1 MVNHHGERG
10 AIKGFHVIHTT
21 SGGSTTSV
29 RLRFMFVMATL
40 RFSYGTMGSGKSTLA
55 LQIHHNM
62 SSRGVIGL
70 LLTKLDRDG
79 SQVTSRLGVSAPAI
93 DVSLDLDLFE
103 LTKGHMPLQFLVCDE
118 TQFYSVEQCDQLARV
133 VDELNV
139 DVFAFG
145 LITDFRGLL
154 FDGTRRLLEI
164 ADQRIEM
171 QVEARCWCGDRAN
184 NNARLVNGVIVYEG
198 ETVVV
203 GDTDRTMS
211 EPLFGDE
218 VRYELL
224 CRKHY
229 INGVLGPS
237 Q

>member
-1 MVNHHGERG
+1 
-10 AIKGFHVIHTT
+10 
-21 SGGSTTSV
+21 
-29 RLRFMFVMATL
+29 
-40 RFSYGTMGSGKSTLA
+40 
-55 LQIHHNM
+55 M
-62 SSRGVIGL
+62 SSRGVSGL

-93 DVSLDLDLFE
+93 DVSFDLDLFE
-103 LTKGHMPLQFLVCDE
+103 LTKDHMPVQFLVCDE

-203 GDTDRTMS
+203 GDTDKTMS

>member
-1 MVNHHGERG
+1 MQ
-10 AIKGFHVIHTT
+10 TT
-21 SGGSTTSV
+21 VLGD
-29 RLRFMFVMATL
+29 MATL
-40 RFSYGTMGSGKSTLA
+40 RFSFGTMGSGKSTLA

-62 SSRGVIGL
+62 SSRGVPGL

-93 DVSLDLDLFE
+93 EMAPGLNLL
-103 LTKGHMPLQFLVCDE
+103 
-118 TQFYSVEQCDQLARV
+118 EQCDQLAQI

-154 FDGTRRLLEI
+154 FDGTKRMLEI

-171 QVEARCWCGDRAN
+171 QVEARCWCGERAN
-184 NNARLVNGVIVYEG
+184 NNARLVNGKIVYEG
-198 ETVVV
+198 ETVIV
-203 GDTDRTMS
+203 GDTDKTMS

-229 INGVLGPS
+229 IAGNMGPAIS
-237 Q
+237 

>member
-1 MVNHHGERG
+1 
-10 AIKGFHVIHTT
+10 
-21 SGGSTTSV
+21 
-29 RLRFMFVMATL
+29 
-40 RFSYGTMGSGKSTLA
+40 
-55 LQIHHNM
+55 M
-62 SSRGVIGL
+62 SSRGVNGL

-103 LTKGHMPLQFLVCDE
+103 LTNDHMPLQFLVCDE
-118 TQFYSVEQCDQLARV
+118 AQFYSVEQCDQLARV

-203 GDTDRTMS
+203 GDTDKTMS

>member
-1 MVNHHGERG
+1 
-10 AIKGFHVIHTT
+10 
-21 SGGSTTSV
+21 
-29 RLRFMFVMATL
+29 
-40 RFSYGTMGSGKSTLA
+40 
-55 LQIHHNM
+55 M
-62 SSRGVIGL
+62 SSRGVNGL

-93 DVSLDLDLFE
+93 DVSFDVDLFE
-103 LTKGHMPLQFLVCDE
+103 LTKDHMPLQFLVCDE

-133 VDELNV
+133 VDELDV

-203 GDTDRTMS
+203 GDTDKTMS

>member
-1 MVNHHGERG
+1 MRAV
-10 AIKGFHVIHTT
+10 
-21 SGGSTTSV
+21 GGHDATA
-29 RLRFMFVMATL
+29 RFIAVMATL

-62 SSRGVIGL
+62 TSRGVPGL
-70 LLTKLDRDG
+70 LITKLDREG
-79 SQVTSRLGVSAPAI
+79 TKVTSRLGVSAPAI
-93 DVSLDLDLFE
+93 ELATDMNLFDLVE
-103 LTKGHMPLQFLVCDE
+103 SRMPLSFVVCDE
-118 TQFYSVEQCDQLARV
+118 AQFYSVDQCDQLAQV

-171 QVEARCWCGDRAN
+171 QVEARCWCGNRAN
-184 NNARLVNGVIVYEG
+184 NNARLVNGTIVYEG

-229 INGVLGPS
+229 LNGELG
-237 Q
+237 

>member
-1 MVNHHGERG
+1 VVDHRRKGSWIDSHGTTLDAGAKLYRG
-10 AIKGFHVIHTT
+10 G
-21 SGGSTTSV
+21 
-29 RLRFMFVMATL
+29 LRFSVVMATL

-62 SSRGVIGL
+62 SSRGVAGL

-79 SQVTSRLGVSAPAI
+79 SQVTSRLGVSAPAV
-93 DVSLDLDLFE
+93 DVFPELNIYDLA
-103 LTKGHMPLQFLVCDE
+103 KSKMPLQFLVCDE
-118 TQFYSVEQCDQLARV
+118 AQFYTIDQCDQLAKV
-133 VDELNV
+133 VDELGI
-139 DVFAFG
+139 DVYAFG
-145 LITDFRGLL
+145 LISDFRGLL
-154 FDGTRRLLEI
+154 FDGTKRLLEI
-164 ADQRIEM
+164 ADQRVEM
-171 QVEARCWCGDRAN
+171 QVEARCWCGSRAN

-203 GDTDRTMS
+203 GDTDKTTS
-211 EPLFGDE
+211 EPLFGDD

-229 INGVLGPS
+229 LSGDLGAT

>member
-1 MVNHHGERG
+1 
-10 AIKGFHVIHTT
+10 
-21 SGGSTTSV
+21 
-29 RLRFMFVMATL
+29 
-40 RFSYGTMGSGKSTLA
+40 
-55 LQIHHNM
+55 M
-62 SSRGVIGL
+62 SSRGVNGL

-93 DVSLDLDLFE
+93 DVSLDLDLFQ
-103 LTKGHMPLQFLVCDE
+103 LTKDHMPLQFLVCDE

-203 GDTDRTMS
+203 GDTDKTMS

-229 INGVLGPS
+229 INGALGPS

>member
-1 MVNHHGERG
+1 M
-10 AIKGFHVIHTT
+10 I
-21 SGGSTTSV
+21 
-29 RLRFMFVMATL
+29 VMATL

-62 SSRGVIGL
+62 SSRGVNGL

-93 DVSLDLDLFE
+93 DVSFDVDLFK
-103 LTKGHMPLQFLVCDE
+103 LTKDHMPLQFLVCDE
-118 TQFYSVEQCDQLARV
+118 TQFYSVDQCDQLARV

-171 QVEARCWCGDRAN
+171 QV
-184 NNARLVNGVIVYEG
+184 
-198 ETVVV
+198 
-203 GDTDRTMS
+203 
-211 EPLFGDE
+211 
-218 VRYELL
+218 
-224 CRKHY
+224 
-229 INGVLGPS
+229 
-237 Q
+237 

>member
-1 MVNHHGERG
+1 
-10 AIKGFHVIHTT
+10 
-21 SGGSTTSV
+21 
-29 RLRFMFVMATL
+29 
-40 RFSYGTMGSGKSTLA
+40 
-55 LQIHHNM
+55 M
-62 SSRGVIGL
+62 SSRGVSGL

-93 DVSLDLDLFE
+93 DVSFDLDLFE
-103 LTKGHMPLQFLVCDE
+103 LTKDHMPVQFLVCDE

-184 NNARLVNGVIVYEG
+184 NNARLVNGVLVYEG

-203 GDTDRTMS
+203 GDTDKTMS